1 MLRLRGDKMLV
12 GLYLLNGFRYCSL
25 DLSPL
30 QLIRFSLSLKNISH
44 MFLFIQNWY
53 LVNSTQNTTLR
64 LTRIFPT
71 KISKQVVV
79 VVMGK
84 KKKKKTICSK
94 RLNTQNIIKPD
105 YKIKIL
111 INLNKGVKENS
122 FQHSLL
128 GCEHCVFTEII
139 NTQCIHECGLHS

>member
-12 GLYLLNGFRYCSL
+12 GLYLNGFRYCSL
-25 DLSPL
+25 NLSPL
-30 QLIRFSLSLKNISH
+30 QLIRFSLSLKNISR

-53 LVNSTQNTTLR
+53 LVNSTQNTTQR

-84 KKKKKTICSK
+84 KKKNTICSK
-94 RLNTQNIIKPD
+94 LLNMQNIIKPD
-105 YKIKIL
+105 YKIK
-111 INLNKGVKENS
+111 
-122 FQHSLL
+122 
-128 GCEHCVFTEII
+128 
-139 NTQCIHECGLHS
+139 NTN

>member
-12 GLYLLNGFRYCSL
+12 GLYLINGFRYCSL

-44 MFLFIQNWY
+44 IFLFIQNWY
-53 LVNSTQNTTLR
+53 LVNSTQNTTQR
-64 LTRIFPT
+64 LMRIFPT

-84 KKKKKTICSK
+84 KKKKTICSK
-94 RLNTQNIIKPD
+94 RLNMQNIIKPD

-122 FQHSLL
+122 FQHSLPV
-128 GCEHCVFTEII
+128 CEHCVFTEMI